1 MLPLALLMTRQAY
14 SLDHNKPLGR
24 QSAGAGLLEA
34 YFRYGGQT
42 KHQIVVARNE
52 EGPWFH
58 QEALRH
64 SSEAQTVIHDLYHWG
79 DAGLATGNILLPGP
93 GLDDWSWKRM
103 PWGDSAFSLV
113 GLVHTLCSRSVQW
126 GLGQFATAPVRHWD
140 ALICTSTA
148 AQSVVE
154 GFLDRQEQWLQE
166 RLGAQHFERPQ
177 LPVVPLGIHS
187 ERWEPP
193 DGNTLAREKARKQL
207 GISPHAA
214 VVLIAGRLDF
224 LTKFQP
230 EPLLRILA
238 EIQAQNHPN
247 FELLELVVYGEAPN
261 PAMAEAWSR
270 GAKDMDPNLKIHWV
284 AGKQSELAAPVRW
297 AADVFVSLADNP
309 RETFGITPLEAMASG
324 LPCIVSNWESYRDTV
339 VQPNESNEAT
349 GFRITTRMIDG
360 LGEEESKRLLHES
373 LPYELA
379 IGRVAQGI
387 AVNLIELKKRLH
399 EILANADLRH
409 AMGKA
414 GKRRVQRFYRCE
426 VIMQQWSD
434 ILEDLQE
441 RRLSAQDNDEKSCT
455 RRLPPWLPPWSTSFG
470 SFASE
475 ILTNNWSPVQSP
487 TPHQEEICH
496 NSMMQNWDQT
506 LLSKRGPRRSGLWLK
521 HGLAKA

>member
-64 SSEAQTVIHDLYHWG
+64 CSKAQTVIYGLDHWG
-79 DAGLATGNILLPGP
+79 DAGLATGSVLLPGP

-103 PWGDSAFSLV
+103 PWGDSSFSLV
-113 GLVHTLCSRSVQW
+113 GLVHTLCSRSMQW

-148 AQSVVE
+148 ARSVVE
-154 GFLDRQEQWLQE
+154 GFLERQEEWLE
-166 RLGAQHFERPQ
+166 HHLGAQHFEGPQ

-193 DGNTLAREKARKQL
+193 GGNDLARTKARKQM
-207 GISPHAA
+207 GIC
-214 VVLIAGRLDF
+214 
-224 LTKFQP
+224 
-230 EPLLRILA
+230 
-238 EIQAQNHPN
+238 PN
-247 FELLELVVYGEAPN
+247 A
-261 PAMAEAWSR
+261 AMAKAWTR
-270 GAKDMDPNLKIHWV
+270 GAEEIAPSLKIHWV
-284 AGKQSELAAPVRW
+284 AGKQLKFAGPVRW
-297 AADVFVSLADNP
+297 AVDIFISLADNP
-309 RETFGITPLEAMASG
+309 QETFGITPLEAMASG
-324 LPCIVSNWESYRDTV
+324 LPCIVSDWDGYRDTV
-339 VQPNESNEAT
+339 VQPNEYHEAT

-360 LGEEESKRLLHES
+360 LGEEESKGLLSES

-387 AVNLIELKKRLH
+387 SVDLNELKKSLMKMM
-399 EILANADLRH
+399 ANADLRH
-409 AMGKA
+409 AMGRA
-414 GKRRVQRFYRCE
+414 GKRWVQRLYRWEC
-426 VIMQQWSD
+426 VMQQWSD
-434 ILEDLQE
+434 IPENLQE
-441 RRLSAQDNDEKSCT
+441 RRLSAQKNDEKSCT
-455 RRLPPWLPPWSTSFG
+455 SRLPPWLPPCSTSFG

-475 ILTNNWSPVQSP
+475 ILPNNWSPVQSP
-487 TPHQEEICH
+487 TPHQEEIYH
-496 NSMMQNWDQT
+496 NSTMQNWYQT
-506 LLSKRGPRRSGLWLK
+506 LLSKKGPRRRGWWLK
-521 HGLAKA
+521 HGLAEA